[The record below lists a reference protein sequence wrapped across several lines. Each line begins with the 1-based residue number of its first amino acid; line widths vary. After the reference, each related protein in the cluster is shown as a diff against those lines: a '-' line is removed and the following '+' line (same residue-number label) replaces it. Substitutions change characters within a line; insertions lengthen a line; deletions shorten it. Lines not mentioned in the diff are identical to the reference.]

1 MDPKKNFIRTLG
13 IACAIVVVLGGAIW
27 YAKGD
32 VEERILLVEQARA
45 EIRNKE
51 QSISILSVLQGDS
64 EKARQF
70 LPQIEQKLT
79 SKDQLLGFSS
89 DIAFLARQAGFSG
102 APKFREDT
110 APQAGVLQKTNFSL
124 ALEGTNGLDAVG
136 SFFRSVERSNYFV
149 HFTSIDVARDGALL
163 RIQTEGYV
171 VSF

>member
-1 MDPKKNFIRTLG
+1 MEPKKTFMKTLS
-13 IACAIVVVLGGAIW
+13 IAFALVVVLGGGIW
-27 YAKGD
+27 YAKAD
-32 VEERILLVEQARA
+32 VEERIVLVEQARA

-89 DIAFLARQAGFSG
+89 DIAFLARQVGFSG

-110 APQAGVLQKTNFSL
+110 APQVGVFQKTNFSL
-124 ALEGTNGLDAVG
+124 ALEGINDFDAVG

-163 RIQTEGYV
+163 RIQAEGYV